1 MKRVLSLIALSAL
14 AVASQAQTFT
24 TVSFNNTVGATANF
38 VASGNTY
45 TANLSGFNLTSNVP
59 VGDLAWVFNFDSN
72 PVPAFTAVRID
83 IGGRLGGGS
92 IIEGIGSEKVFDMS
106 STPVEV
112 ANGLVEFTV
121 TNGGTNDLLFNY
133 TATYTFSQ
141 PVTMGQAQKDLLFIL
156 TGGGNAFARI
166 DYVRQEFTP
175 VPEPATMAAVGLGVA
190 ALIRRRR
197 R

>member
-1 MKRVLSLIALSAL
+1 MKRTLTLLALSTL
-14 AVASQAQTFT
+14 AVASHAQTFN
-24 TVSFNNTVGATANF
+24 TVSFANTVGATANF
-38 VASGNTY
+38 VTAGNSY
-45 TANLSGFNLTSNVP
+45 TANLTGFNLTANLP
-59 VGDLAWVFNFDSN
+59 VGDLAWVFDFDSN

-92 IIEGIGSEKVFDMS
+92 MIEGIGSEKVFDMS

-121 TNGGTNDLLFNY
+121 TNGGVNDLLFNY
-133 TATYTFSQ
+133 SATYTFSQ

-156 TGGGNAFARI
+156 TGGSNSFARI

-175 VPEPATMAAVGLGVA
+175 VPEPATMAVVGLGVA
-190 ALIRRRR
+190 ALLRRRR

>member
-1 MKRVLSLIALSAL
+1 MKRTLTLLAL
-14 AVASQAQTFT
+14 ATLAAASQAQTFN
-24 TVSFNNTVGATANF
+24 TVSFANTVGATANF
-38 VASGNTY
+38 VAAGNSY
-45 TANLSGFNLTSNVP
+45 TANLTGFNLTANNP
-59 VGDLAWVFNFDSN
+59 IGDLAWVFNFDSN
-72 PVPAFTAVRID
+72 PVPAYTAVRID

-92 IIEGIGSEKVFDMS
+92 VIEGIGSEKVFDMS

-121 TNGGTNDLLFNY
+121 TNGGVNDLLFNY
-133 TATYTFSQ
+133 SAVYTFSQ

-156 TGGGNAFARI
+156 TGGSNSFARI

-175 VPEPATMAAVGLGVA
+175 VPEPATMAVVGLGVA